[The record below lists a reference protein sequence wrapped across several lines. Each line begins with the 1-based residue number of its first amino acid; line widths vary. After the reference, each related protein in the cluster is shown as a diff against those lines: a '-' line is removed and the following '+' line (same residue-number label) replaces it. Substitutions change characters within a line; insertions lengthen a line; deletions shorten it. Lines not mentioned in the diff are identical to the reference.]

1 MPISAISNRN
11 AINTFR
17 NAAEVEA
24 LKGASIVAQ
33 AALLCLLWAA
43 LCLLLPL
50 PYGLS
55 GLSIASDNVSS
66 ASALGSTPA
75 LAVAVWS
82 FTVFIALASCIRFWR
97 EPMVWIAVAT
107 LTILTVSGHVSLLLV
122 VLCSLFFLAL
132 WLEHA
137 ERGVFFGALSIL
149 CGLQMVAALL
159 AYAFGFEQ
167 QLTPGFGTRA
177 SGVLAS
183 PNTLYP
189 LAVIALCG
197 FSAICSLAPS
207 AKIRAATALG
217 AALAF
222 VVAILTFSRSGWI
235 GMAAAIGVLA
245 ILLSSGHS
253 RENAPKQAAH
263 KNPSAG
269 SRSALVPLAMGL
281 ILLLLMGAAVV
292 RTQGMIATPSNDLSA
307 ATRWSYWQ
315 EAARLWG
322 ENPWFGLGPSGFARY
337 GVLEPAPADPK
348 NLFLQ
353 VGVQSG
359 LVGLVLAAAFAALV
373 ARAAWRIEKHERSSW
388 GDKAIARA
396 CLLSLTAMLAAGLF
410 DTPIFALP
418 DRIPSTLLMLL
429 LAAMICRIASS
440 LRFYDDLDER
450 AETVSAGD
458 LPLRAPVSVQHDSA
472 KARRIGIAAWCGVV
486 LLVVSVGV
494 FGYQRAFGGS
504 WSGRCVLVIDG
515 DTLLVQHGERLE
527 TVRLW
532 GIDAPEN
539 AQPFGAQAQR
549 FAAERAQNQEVTV
562 EVKGHDRYKR
572 TLGTVVLPNRRVL
585 NEELLKNGLAWWY
598 QYFNPHQHDLEAYE
612 TKARQS
618 KIGLWSVPEPK
629 APWDYRRSHRK
640 PITNSGVSDES

>member
-1 MPISAISNRN
+1 
-11 AINTFR
+11 
-17 NAAEVEA
+17 
-24 LKGASIVAQ
+24 
-33 AALLCLLWAA
+33 
-43 LCLLLPL
+43 
-50 PYGLS
+50 
-55 GLSIASDNVSS
+55 
-66 ASALGSTPA
+66 
-75 LAVAVWS
+75 
-82 FTVFIALASCIRFWR
+82 
-97 EPMVWIAVAT
+97 MVWIVVAT
-107 LTILTVSGHVSLLLV
+107 LITLTASGHASLLLV
-122 VLCSLFFLAL
+122 MLCSPFFLAL
-132 WLEHA
+132 WLERA

-149 CGLQMVAALL
+149 CGLQMGAALL

-189 LAVIALCG
+189 LAVITLCG

-337 GVLEPAPADPK
+337 SVLEPAPADPK

-373 ARAAWRIEKHERSSW
+373 ARAAWRIEKHERSNW

-396 CLLSLTAMLAAGLF
+396 CLLSLTATLAAGLF

-418 DRIPSTLLMLL
+418 DRIPSTLLILL
-429 LAAMICRIASS
+429 LAAMTCRAASS
-440 LRFYDDLDER
+440 LVFYGEPDEQ
-450 AETVSAGD
+450 ATIVVDEVPAS
-458 LPLRAPVSVQHDSA
+458 APVQQGDA
-472 KARRIGIAAWCGVV
+472 KARRIGIAVWCGVS
-486 LLVVSVGV
+486 LLVASVGV
-494 FGYQRAFGGS
+494 FGYQRAFGAS
-504 WSGRCVLVIDG
+504 WSGRCVMVIDG
-515 DTLLVQHGERLE
+515 DTLLVQRGEQLE

-532 GIDAPEN
+532 GIDAPETE
-539 AQPFGAQAQR
+539 QPYGAQAQR
-549 FAAERAQNQEVTV
+549 FAAERAQNQQVTV
-562 EVKGHDRYKR
+562 EVKGYDRYKR
-572 TLGTVVLPNRRVL
+572 TLGTVSLPNRRVL